1 MKLVKTIAIITL
13 SVLLAISAFFNIF
26 ITSML
31 EIKDVKSFKQVL
43 LCRELMNSFGQLGNT
58 DTTVG
63 DSADT
68 TIDTDV
74 PSTEI
79 KVPETEA
86 PKDAQVIYNENGVK
100 ISLVSQELTLYG
112 PKLKF
117 FIENNTDR
125 ALTIQL
131 TDLYIDGLQ
140 SGSVYMYCGDLSAN
154 RKAYETID
162 LYDYETFPSV
172 IEFVVEISDPDTYDT
187 IIKTDRMYL
196 CLD

>member
-1 MKLVKTIAIITL
+1 MKLAKTIAIITL
-13 SVLLAISAFFNIF
+13 SVMLTLSLSLNIF
-26 ITSML
+26 IFTIF
-31 EIKDVKSFKQVL
+31 EIKDVNSFKQAL
-43 LCRELMNSFGQLGNT
+43 LCRELFESLSQLGDT
-58 DTTVG
+58 DTDYSDDITV
-63 DSADT
+63 
-68 TIDTDV
+68 DTDA
-74 PSTEI
+74 PNTEI
-79 KVPETEA
+79 KVPEAEA
-86 PKDAQVIYNENGVK
+86 PEEAEVIYDENGVK
-100 ISLVSQELTLYG
+100 ISLVSKELTLFG

-117 FIENNTDR
+117 FVENNTDK

-131 TDLYIDGLQ
+131 TDLYIDGIQ
-140 SGSVYMYCGDLSAN
+140 SGPVYMYCGGLSAN

>member
-1 MKLVKTIAIITL
+1 MKLAKTITIITL

-31 EIKDVKSFKQVL
+31 EIKDVKSFKQVF
-43 LCRELMNSFGQLGNT
+43 LCRELMNSFGQLSNT

-79 KVPETEA
+79 KVPEAEA
-86 PKDAQVIYNENGVK
+86 PENAEIIYNENGVK

>member
-1 MKLVKTIAIITL
+1 MKLAKTIAIMALSVMLTL
-13 SVLLAISAFFNIF
+13 SLSLNIF
-26 ITSML
+26 ILTIF
-31 EIKDVKSFKQVL
+31 EIKDVESFKQVL

-58 DTTVG
+58 DTDVDDSVDITV
-63 DSADT
+63 
-68 TIDTDV
+68 DTDA

-79 KVPETEA
+79 KVPEAEA

-100 ISLVSQELTLYG
+100 ISLVSQEITLFG

-117 FIENNTDR
+117 FVENNTDR

-131 TDLYIDGLQ
+131 TDLYIDGIQ

-187 IIKTDRMYL
+187 IIETDRMYL